1 LEDVEPIYQKRYW
14 ISKSGQERIPNLRI
28 KRGYLAM
35 SEFEKLF
42 EPGRIGSVRLKNR
55 LIMEP
60 IGTRYADSYG
70 HITDRYKYFLE
81 ERAKGGIGL
90 IINEASR
97 MTRPL
102 PWPPFNLAIN
112 DDNCIPGLSELT
124 RIIKKYD
131 TKIFIELAHLG
142 IIGSEHDP
150 NLVPAAPSPFRYHVT
165 GVMLREMTKAEI
177 EFVVQK
183 HVEAAIRATKAGYDG
198 VVIDVAHGTLLH
210 MFLSPRINKRLD
222 EYGGSLGRR
231 CRFTCEA
238 IQRVKGEVGSDFCVI
253 VRMSGDDFLD
263 GGITIEDAANQAPL
277 FVEAGADGL
286 DISAGVFHISAHM
299 FTPTLLQEEGC
310 RVYLAAAVKK
320 VVDVPIITSGKLH
333 NPVLA
338 EKILR
343 EGKADFIGLG
353 RSLLADPQLPNKV
366 REGRLE
372 EIRPCIYCNLGCRH
386 LQVASEGYRVTCN
399 VNPVCGIEG
408 EYKLVEVK
416 ASKKVMV
423 IGGGLAGMEAA
434 IVLAQ
439 RGHQVSLY
447 EKENKLGGQ
456 WNILASY
463 RPEVSSLTNYLSR
476 ELTKSGVEVH
486 HHTQVDAEL
495 VKRVGPDAVVIATGA
510 KQKLP
515 DVPGIEG
522 ENIVL
527 ANDVLSGKVRTGKKV
542 VVMGGGLVGMETA
555 VFLSKHGHI
564 VSLVDI
570 VDIGQDVGYTLK
582 EALLEEIIRN
592 GVYLYPNSVPDRI
605 TENGLNIMIFNET
618 ALLRADTIVIA
629 IGSVSENSLYQ
640 ELKGLGPE
648 LHMIGDSLEPR
659 NSLAAIHEGFK
670 VGNLVP
676 APADSAFEE
685 TLRG

>member
-1 LEDVEPIYQKRYW
+1 
-14 ISKSGQERIPNLRI
+14 
-28 KRGYLAM
+28 
-35 SEFEKLF
+35 
-42 EPGRIGSVRLKNR
+42 
-55 LIMEP
+55 
-60 IGTRYADSYG
+60 
-70 HITDRYKYFLE
+70 
-81 ERAKGGIGL
+81 
-90 IINEASR
+90 
-97 MTRPL
+97 
-102 PWPPFNLAIN
+102 
-112 DDNCIPGLSELT
+112 
-124 RIIKKYD
+124 
-131 TKIFIELAHLG
+131 
-142 IIGSEHDP
+142 
-150 NLVPAAPSPFRYHVT
+150 
-165 GVMLREMTKAEI
+165 MLREMTKAEI

-183 HVEAAIRATKAGYDG
+183 HVEAAVRAKKAGYDG

-222 EYGGSLGRR
+222 EYGGSLEKR

-238 IQRVKGEVGSDFCVI
+238 IRRVKEEVGSDFCVI

-263 GGITIEDAANQAPL
+263 GGITIEDATNQAPL

-286 DISAGVFHISAHM
+286 DISAGVFHVSAHM

-338 EKILR
+338 ERTLR
-343 EGKADFIGLG
+343 EGKADFIGLA

-386 LQVASEGYRVTCN
+386 YQIPSEGFRVTCN
-399 VNPVCGIEG
+399 VNPVCGIER
-408 EYKLVEVK
+408 EYRLIK
-416 ASKKVMV
+416 AKTSRKVMV

-439 RGHQVSLY
+439 RGHHVSLY

-486 HHTQVDAEL
+486 NHTQVDVEL
-495 VKRVGPDAVVIATGA
+495 VKRLQPDAVVIATGA

-515 DVPGIEG
+515 DVPGIDG
-522 ENIVL
+522 KNVVL
-527 ANDVLSGKVRTGKKV
+527 ANDVLSRKVRTGKQV
-542 VVMGGGLVGMETA
+542 VVIGGGLVGMETA
-555 VFLSKHGHI
+555 TFLRRQGHKVSI
-564 VSLVDI
+564 VDM
-570 VDIGQDVGYTLK
+570 VDIGKDVGYTLK
-582 EALLEEIIRN
+582 EALLEEIIRD
-592 GVYLYPNSVPDRI
+592 GIYLYPNSVLDRI
-605 TENGLNIMIFNET
+605 TENGLNIIVFSET
-618 ALLRADTIVIA
+618 VLLKADTIVIA
-629 IGSVSENSLYQ
+629 IGSVSNSILYQ
-640 ELKGLGPE
+640 ELKGLVPE
-648 LHMIGDSLEPR
+648 LHIIGDSLEPR
-659 NSLAAIHEGFK
+659 HSLAAIHEGFK
-670 VGNLVP
+670 VGNLIP
-676 APADSAFEE
+676 AQVDSGFEE

>member
-1 LEDVEPIYQKRYW
+1 
-14 ISKSGQERIPNLRI
+14 
-28 KRGYLAM
+28 M
-35 SEFEKLF
+35 SRFEKLF
-42 EPGRIGSVRLKNR
+42 EPGCIGNVTLKNR

-60 IGTRYADSYG
+60 IGTRYADSQG
-70 HITDRYKYFLE
+70 HITDRYIFFLE
-81 ERAKGGIGL
+81 ERAKGGVGL

-97 MTRPL
+97 MMKPL

-112 DDNCIPGLSELT
+112 DDQCIPGLLKLT

-150 NLVPAAPSPFRYHVT
+150 NLVPAAPSAFRYHVT

-183 HVEAAIRATKAGYDG
+183 HVEAAVRAKKAGYDG

-222 EYGGSLGRR
+222 EYGGSLEKR

-238 IQRVKGEVGSDFCVI
+238 IRRVKEEVGSDFCVI

-263 GGITIEDAANQAPL
+263 GGITIEDATNQAPL

-286 DISAGVFHISAHM
+286 DISAGVFHVSAHM

-338 EKILR
+338 ERTLR
-343 EGKADFIGLG
+343 EGKADFIGLA

-386 LQVASEGYRVTCN
+386 YQIPSEGFRVTCN
-399 VNPVCGIEG
+399 VNPVCGIER
-408 EYKLVEVK
+408 EYRLIK
-416 ASKKVMV
+416 AKTSRKVMV

-439 RGHQVSLY
+439 RGHHVSLY

-486 HHTQVDAEL
+486 NHTQVDVEL
-495 VKRVGPDAVVIATGA
+495 VKRLQPDAVVIATGA

-515 DVPGIEG
+515 DVPGIDG
-522 ENIVL
+522 KNVVL
-527 ANDVLSGKVRTGKKV
+527 ANDVLSRKVRTGKQV
-542 VVMGGGLVGMETA
+542 VVIGGGLVGMETA
-555 VFLSKHGHI
+555 TFLRRQGHKVSI
-564 VSLVDI
+564 VDM
-570 VDIGQDVGYTLK
+570 VDIGKDVGYTLK
-582 EALLEEIIRN
+582 EALLEEIIRD
-592 GVYLYPNSVPDRI
+592 GIYLYPNSVLDRI
-605 TENGLNIMIFNET
+605 TENGLNIIVFSET
-618 ALLRADTIVIA
+618 VLLKADTIVIA
-629 IGSVSENSLYQ
+629 IGSVSNSILYQ
-640 ELKGLGPE
+640 ELKGLVPE
-648 LHMIGDSLEPR
+648 LHIIGDSLEPR
-659 NSLAAIHEGFK
+659 HSLAAIHEGFK
-670 VGNLVP
+670 VGNLIP
-676 APADSAFEE
+676 AQVDSGFKE

>member
-1 LEDVEPIYQKRYW
+1 M
-14 ISKSGQERIPNLRI
+14 ER
-28 KRGYLAM
+28 
-35 SEFEKLF
+35 FEKLF
-42 EPGRIGSVRLKNR
+42 EPGRIGSVHLKNR

-60 IGTRYADSYG
+60 IGTRYADSQG

-97 MTRPL
+97 MIKPL

-112 DDNCIPGLSELT
+112 DDNCIPGLLELT
-124 RIIKKYD
+124 GTIKKYD

-150 NLVPAAPSPFRYHVT
+150 NLVPAAPSAFRYHVT
-165 GVMLREMTKAEI
+165 GVMLREMTNAEI

-183 HVEAAIRATKAGYDG
+183 HVEAAIRAKKAGYDG
-198 VVIDVAHGTLLH
+198 IVIDVAHGTLLH
-210 MFLSPRINKRLD
+210 MFLSPRTNKRLD
-222 EYGGSLGRR
+222 EYGGSLERR

-238 IQRVKGEVGSDFCVI
+238 IRMVKEEVGSDFCII

-263 GGITIEDAANQAPL
+263 GGITIEDAASQAPL

-310 RVYLAAAVKK
+310 RVYLATAIRKAVN
-320 VVDVPIITSGKLH
+320 VPIITSGKLH

-343 EGKADFIGLG
+343 EGKADFIGLA

-386 LQVASEGYRVTCN
+386 SQIPSEGFRVTCN

-408 EYKLVEVK
+408 EYKLVK
-416 ASKKVMV
+416 AKTSKKVMV

-434 IVLAQ
+434 IVLGQ
-439 RGHQVSLY
+439 RGHHVSLY
-447 EKENKLGGQ
+447 EKEPKLGGQ

-463 RPEVSSLTNYLSR
+463 RPEVSCLTHYLSR
-476 ELTKSGVEVH
+476 QVTKSGVEVQH
-486 HHTQVDAEL
+486 NMEVDVEL
-495 VKRVGPDAVVIATGA
+495 VQKLQPDAVVIATGA
-510 KQKLP
+510 KQKVP
-515 DVPGIEG
+515 DIPGIDG
-522 ENIVL
+522 KNVVF
-527 ANDVLSGKVRTGKKV
+527 ANDVLSGKVRTGKEV
-542 VVMGGGLVGMETA
+542 VVIGGGLVGMETA
-555 VFLSKHGHI
+555 TFLARQGCKVSI
-564 VSLVDI
+564 VDM
-570 VDIGQDVGYTLK
+570 VDIGKDVGYTLK

-592 GVYLYPNSVPDRI
+592 GIYLYPNSVLDRI
-605 TENGLNIMIFNET
+605 TDTGLNIIIFHEIIVLKAN
-618 ALLRADTIVIA
+618 TIVIA
-629 IGSVSENSLYQ
+629 VGSVSNNILY
-640 ELKGLGPE
+640 EKLKDLVPE
-648 LHMIGDSLEPR
+648 LHIIGDSREPR

-670 VGNLVP
+670 VGNLIP
-676 APADSAFEE
+676 AQVDSDFQE

>member
-1 LEDVEPIYQKRYW
+1 M
-14 ISKSGQERIPNLRI
+14 ER
-28 KRGYLAM
+28 
-35 SEFEKLF
+35 FEKLF
-42 EPGRIGSVRLKNR
+42 EPGRIGSVNLKNR

-60 IGTRYADSYG
+60 IGTRYADSQG
-70 HITDRYKYFLE
+70 HITDRYKYFLA

-97 MTRPL
+97 MIKPL

-112 DDNCIPGLSELT
+112 DDKCIPGLLELT
-124 RIIKKYD
+124 RTIKKYD

-150 NLVPAAPSPFRYHVT
+150 NLVPAAPSAFRYHVT
-165 GVMLREMTKAEI
+165 GVMLREMTKDEI

-183 HVEAAIRATKAGYDG
+183 HVEAAIRAKKAGYDG
-198 VVIDVAHGTLLH
+198 IVIDVAHGTLLH
-210 MFLSPRINKRLD
+210 MFLSPRTNKRLD
-222 EYGGSLGRR
+222 EYGGSLQKR
-231 CRFTCEA
+231 CRFTCKA
-238 IQRVKGEVGSDFCVI
+238 IRRVKEEVGSDFCVI

-286 DISAGVFHISAHM
+286 DVSAGVFHISAHM

-310 RVYLAAAVKK
+310 RVYLATAIRK
-320 VVDVPIITSGKLH
+320 VVKVPIITSGKLH

-343 EGKADFIGLG
+343 EGKADFIGLA

-386 LQVASEGYRVTCN
+386 AQVFSAGFRVTCN

-408 EYKLVEVK
+408 EYKLVK
-416 ASKKVMV
+416 AKPSKKVMV

-439 RGHQVSLY
+439 RGHHVNLY
-447 EKENKLGGQ
+447 EKETKLGGQ

-463 RPEVSSLTNYLSR
+463 RPEVSSLTEYLLR
-476 ELTKSGVEVH
+476 ELTKSGVEIH
-486 HHTQVDAEL
+486 YNTEVDIHL
-495 VKRVGPDAVVIATGA
+495 VKKLHPDAVVIATGA
-510 KQKLP
+510 RQKVP
-515 DVPGIEG
+515 EIPGIDG
-522 ENIVL
+522 KNVVL
-527 ANDVLSGKVRTGKKV
+527 ANDVLSNRVRTGNEV
-542 VVMGGGLVGMETA
+542 VVIGGGLVGMETA
-555 VFLSKHGHI
+555 TVLARQGCRVSI
-564 VSLVDI
+564 VDM
-570 VDIGQDVGYTLK
+570 VDIGKDVGYTLK
-582 EALLEEIIRN
+582 EALLEEIMRN
-592 GVYLYPNSVPDRI
+592 GIYLYPNSVLDRI
-605 TENGLNIMIFNET
+605 TDAGLNIIIFDEIV
-618 ALLRADTIVIA
+618 LLKADTIVIA
-629 IGSVSENSLYQ
+629 MGSVSNNILYQ
-640 ELKGLGPE
+640 ELKGLVPE
-648 LHMIGDSLEPR
+648 LHIIGDSLEPR

-670 VGNLVP
+670 VGNLIP
-676 APADSAFEE
+676 AQVDSGFEE

>member
-1 LEDVEPIYQKRYW
+1 M
-14 ISKSGQERIPNLRI
+14 G
-28 KRGYLAM
+28 
-35 SEFEKLF
+35 EFEKLF

-55 LIMEP
+55 FIMEP

-70 HITDRYKYFLE
+70 HVTDRYKYFLE
-81 ERAKGGIGL
+81 ERAKGGVGL
-90 IINEASR
+90 IINEASH
-97 MTRPL
+97 MIKPL
-102 PWPPFNLAIN
+102 PWPPFNLAIH
-112 DDNCIPGLSELT
+112 DDQCIPGLSELT
-124 RIIKKYD
+124 RIIKQYD
-131 TKIFIELAHLG
+131 TRIFIELAHLG

-150 NLVPAAPSPFRYHVT
+150 NLVPAAPSAFRYHVT

-183 HVEAAIRATKAGYDG
+183 HVEAAIRAKKAGYDG

-222 EYGGSLGRR
+222 EYGGSLGKR

-238 IQRVKGEVGSDFCVI
+238 IRRVKEEVGIDFCII

-286 DISAGVFHISAHM
+286 DISAGVFHTSAHM

-310 RVYLAAAVKK
+310 RAYLAAAIKK

-343 EGKADFIGLG
+343 EGKADFIGLA
-353 RSLLADPQLPNKV
+353 RSLLADPRLPNKV

-386 LQVASEGYRVTCN
+386 YQIASEGYRVTCN
-399 VNPVCGIEG
+399 VNPVCGVEG
-408 EYKLVEVK
+408 EYKLVK
-416 ASKKVMV
+416 ARTPKKVMV
-423 IGGGLAGMEAA
+423 VGGGLGGMEAA
-434 IVLAQ
+434 VVLAQ

-456 WNILASY
+456 WNILSSY
-463 RPEVSSLTNYLSR
+463 RPEVSSLTNHLSR
-476 ELTKSGVEVH
+476 ELLKAGVEVH
-486 HHTQVDAEL
+486 TRTQVDVEF
-495 VKRVGPDAVVIATGA
+495 VKRSQPDAVVVATGA

-515 DVPGIEG
+515 EIPGVDG
-522 ENIVL
+522 KNVVL
-527 ANDVLSGKVRTGKKV
+527 ANDILSGKVRTDKEV
-542 VVMGGGLVGMETA
+542 VVIGGGLVGMETA
-555 VFLSKHGHI
+555 AFLSKHGHR

-570 VDIGQDVGYTLK
+570 VDIGKDVGYTFK
-582 EALLEEIIRN
+582 EALLEEMIRN
-592 GVYLYPNSVPDRI
+592 GVYFYPNSIPDRI
-605 TENGLNIMIFNET
+605 TENGLNMMIFNET
-618 ALLRADTIVIA
+618 VLLKADTIVIA
-629 IGSVSENSLYQ
+629 TGAVSENSLYQ
-640 ELKGLGPE
+640 ELKGLGLE
-648 LHMIGDSLEPR
+648 VHLIGDSLEPR
-659 NSLAAIHEGFK
+659 NSLAAIHEGFR
-670 VGNLVP
+670 VGNLIP
-676 APADSAFEE
+676 APMDSGFEE